1 MEIKPSTL
9 NEGNGVYTTKS
20 VKKGDVVYILKGE
33 IFSQPTRESIHI
45 GNNQHIYDEY
55 GIFINH
61 SFTPNIYIDHIN
73 VVALCDIEKDTELAF
88 NYNDTEINMAAPFY
102 VNDITVCGK
111 VSIK

>member
-9 NEGNGVYTTKS
+9 NNGKGLYTTKS
-20 VKKGDVVYILKGE
+20 VKKGDVVFILKGE

-61 SFTPNIYIDHIN
+61 SFTPNIYIDH
-73 VVALCDIEKDTELAF
+73 TELAF